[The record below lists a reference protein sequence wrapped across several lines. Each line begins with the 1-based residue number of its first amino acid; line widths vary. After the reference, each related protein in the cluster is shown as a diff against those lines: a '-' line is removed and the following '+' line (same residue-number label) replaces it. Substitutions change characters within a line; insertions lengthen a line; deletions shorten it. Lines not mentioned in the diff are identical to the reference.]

1 MNLLG
6 APGRAGV
13 APRLPAEIRDYEP
26 ADEPS
31 WLRCRVLGFLATSY
45 YDDVWQ
51 AKRRT
56 DLELVALD
64 GDSVVGV
71 LDVSVSGAKATID
84 NVVVHPDHQG
94 RGIATALLSEALR
107 RLERCGVTSLD
118 AWTREDRP
126 ALDWY
131 ARNGFMESSS
141 YLHVHASA
149 DEVDT
154 VVVVKYGLTAA
165 GAFLHARIE
174 REAEM
179 RQRFERVHVCRRMV
193 RMIG

>member
-6 APGRAGV
+6 AAGRAAV
-13 APRLPAEIRDYEP
+13 VSRPPAEIRDYEP
-26 ADEPS
+26 ADEPA
-31 WLRCRVLGFLATSY
+31 WLRCRVLGFLATNW

-51 AKRRT
+51 AKRRA

-64 GDSVVGV
+64 GGQVAGL
-71 LDVSVSGAKATID
+71 LDVSVPGADATID

-94 RGIATALLSEALR
+94 RGIATALLEEALR
-107 RLERCGVTSLD
+107 RLSRCGVTTLD
-118 AWTREDRP
+118 AWAREDKA
-126 ALDWY
+126 ALSWC
-131 ARNGFMESSS
+131 ARNGFEEASR

-149 DEVDT
+149 AEADT
-154 VVVVKYGLTAA
+154 AIIAKHGLVAA

-179 RQRFERVHVCRRMV
+179 RQRFERVYVCRRMV
-193 RMIG
+193 RSL

>member
-1 MNLLG
+1 MLG
-6 APGRAGV
+6 ASGRAAV
-13 APRLPAEIRDYEP
+13 APRPPAEIRDYEP

-31 WLRCRVLGFLATSY
+31 WLRCRVLGFLATNY

-64 GDSVVGV
+64 DDVVGV
-71 LDVSVSGAKATID
+71 LDVSVNGAEATIGT
-84 NVVVHPDHQG
+84 VVVHPDHQG
-94 RGIATALLSEALR
+94 RGIATALLEEALR
-107 RLERCGVTSLD
+107 RLERCGVTTLD
-118 AWTREDRP
+118 AWTREDKA
-126 ALDWY
+126 ALSWF
-131 ARNGFMESSS
+131 ARNGFEEVSR
-141 YLHVHASA
+141 YLHVHASPDEA
-149 DEVDT
+149 DT
-154 VVVVKYGLTAA
+154 AIIAKHGLVAA

-193 RMIG
+193 RSL